1 MTTKAGTTCN
11 QSPPSIDTL
20 RSNHGTLCSR
30 NANASTTRVIV
41 TFPPSSSCAPLD
53 NKGVNNNDARP
64 VLHAWHQVL
73 LGKPPL
79 RQKRIC
85 PPCGSPSTAAT
96 AATSIES
103 TSLFGR
109 SLHAPPGV
117 HLAVHLLLVLVVF
130 EQFENAVA
138 FSVALAFDTDRGAD
152 VEDTE
157 MLKRCL

>member
-64 VLHAWHQVL
+64 SSMHGIRCYSASRHCDRSGYALRAALPPQQPQPL
-73 LGKPPL
+73 LRSKAPASLAGPFTL
-79 RQKRIC
+79 R
-85 PPCGSPSTAAT
+85 PAFTSPSI
-96 AATSIES
+96 SSLYSSYSSSLRMQSHSQSRLHLIPIEAR
-103 TSLFGR
+103 TWR
-109 SLHAPPGV
+109 
-117 HLAVHLLLVLVVF
+117 
-130 EQFENAVA
+130 
-138 FSVALAFDTDRGAD
+138 TR
-152 VEDTE
+152 
-157 MLKRCL
+157 RC